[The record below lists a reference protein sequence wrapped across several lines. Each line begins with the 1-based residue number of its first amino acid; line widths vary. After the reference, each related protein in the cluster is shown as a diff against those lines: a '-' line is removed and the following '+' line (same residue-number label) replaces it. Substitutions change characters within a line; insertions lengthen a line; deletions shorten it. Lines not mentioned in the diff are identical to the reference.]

1 MRILTV
7 MATPHHGN
15 TRAITDLF
23 LNELKDENNEFDEIV
38 LPNDFQE
45 FCFGCA
51 NCILKGEEKCPHYH
65 LVKPI
70 VERIEKADF
79 IIIATPVFV
88 MSCSSGLKALLDHL
102 AYIWLVHRP
111 KESMFHKV
119 GLIITTAG
127 GSGVKDTVKLI
138 KNNLFYWGIPKIYHY
153 SITTMKMNG
162 NYVDYKNKDKIKKEV
177 KKKTNQIKRSLKN
190 RKVGIKTRL
199 FFKIFKLS
207 QKNGWN
213 KTDLDYWENKGWLNE
228 KKPF

>member
-1 MRILTV
+1 
-7 MATPHHGN
+7 
-15 TRAITDLF
+15 
-23 LNELKDENNEFDEIV
+23 
-38 LPNDFQE
+38 
-45 FCFGCA
+45 
-51 NCILKGEEKCPHYH
+51 
-65 LVKPI
+65 
-70 VERIEKADF
+70 
-79 IIIATPVFV
+79 
-88 MSCSSGLKALLDHL
+88 
-102 AYIWLVHRP
+102 
-111 KESMFHKV
+111 MFHKV